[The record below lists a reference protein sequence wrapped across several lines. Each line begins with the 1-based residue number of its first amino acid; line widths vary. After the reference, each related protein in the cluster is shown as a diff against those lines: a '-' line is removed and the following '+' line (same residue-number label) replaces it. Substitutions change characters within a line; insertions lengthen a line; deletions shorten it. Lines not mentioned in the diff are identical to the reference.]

1 RARTRSVALVDFKLV
16 ARKPPTAEEVNKAMV
31 EAATASNSPLKGI
44 LAVNDQPLVSSDFN
58 HNPASS
64 TFDVKQTKGIDGRL
78 VRVLS
83 WYDNEWGFSN
93 RMVDTAVAMG
103 KLG

>member
-1 RARTRSVALVDFKLV
+1 MPTPNVSLIDFEVSTKKRASADGHQRGDDGGRRRATT
-16 ARKPPTAEEVNKAMV
+16 ARC
-31 EAATASNSPLKGI
+31 AAFSPSTS
-44 LAVNDQPLVSSDFN
+44 QPLVSTDFN

-64 TFDVKQTKGIDGRL
+64 TFDLKQTQVIDGSF

-93 RMVDTAVAMG
+93 RMSDTAVALG

>member
-1 RARTRSVALVDFKLV
+1 MERSTG
-16 ARKPPTAEEVNKAMV
+16 RSI
-31 EAATASNSPLKGI
+31 EAATGSNSPLKGI
-44 LAVNDQPLVSSDFN
+44 LAVNDQPLVSIDFN

-64 TFDVKQTKGIDGRL
+64 TFDLKQTQVIEGKL

-93 RMVDTAVAMG
+93 RMVDTAVALA